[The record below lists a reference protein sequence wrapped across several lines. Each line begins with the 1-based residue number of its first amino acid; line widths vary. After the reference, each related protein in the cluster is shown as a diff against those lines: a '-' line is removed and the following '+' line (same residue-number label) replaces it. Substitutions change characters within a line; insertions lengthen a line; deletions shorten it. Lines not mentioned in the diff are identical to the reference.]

1 MNNPP
6 QAFSLT
12 ESARSPARIHSVLAA
27 VFMAIFVPA
36 APAEWTIIS
45 SKPLGSPA
53 EGILVIESSCR
64 DGDAS
69 ARVTAIVF
77 NEKQATLRVVDSP
90 SPGSATLENTL
101 RHAGVP
107 AGVNGGYFHPDHK
120 PIGLV
125 VANGDAIHAYEK
137 AKLLTGIVG
146 AKTDGR
152 ISIIRSTAY
161 QKKPVTY
168 RDAIQCGPML
178 VEDSTSVA
186 GLNAERIA
194 RRTAVATGSGGNV
207 ALVYTTSVTLAD
219 AANILSLPNIF
230 GTWSPTSALNLD
242 GGTSSGLWAN
252 NVVSLPEI
260 KRVRN
265 FLGVVSRD

>member
-1 MNNPP
+1 M
-6 QAFSLT
+6 
-12 ESARSPARIHSVLAA
+12 LAA
-27 VFMAIFVPA
+27 VFLAFIVPA
-36 APAEWTIIS
+36 ASAEWAITS
-45 SKPLGSPA
+45 SKSLGSP
-53 EGILVIESSCR
+53 EKGIQVIESSCR

-90 SPGSATLENTL
+90 SPGNATLENTL

-125 VANGDAIHAYEK
+125 VANGDSIHSYEK

-146 AKTDGR
+146 AKLDGR
-152 ISIIRSTAY
+152 ISIIRSTTY
-161 QKKPVTY
+161 QKKPVPFQ
-168 RDAIQCGPML
+168 DAIQCGPML
-178 VEDSTSVA
+178 VEDSSPVA

-194 RRTAVATGSGGNV
+194 RRTAAATGSGGNV
-207 ALVYTTSVTLAD
+207 ALVYISSVTLAD

-242 GGTSSGLWAN
+242 GGTSSGLWAD
-252 NVVSLPEI
+252 NVVALPEI

-265 FLGVVSRD
+265 FLGVVPRD

>member
-1 MNNPP
+1 MNSRPP
-6 QAFSLT
+6 ASSLT
-12 ESARSPARIHSVLAA
+12 ESARSPARICSVLAA
-27 VFMAIFVPA
+27 VFFAIIVPSTS
-36 APAEWTIIS
+36 AEWTITS
-45 SKPLGSPA
+45 SNSLGSPA
-53 EGILVIESSCR
+53 EGIQVIESSCR
-64 DGDAS
+64 DGKAS

-77 NEKQATLRVVDSP
+77 NEKQANLRVVDSP

-125 VANGDAIHAYEK
+125 VANGESIHSYEK

-146 AKTDGR
+146 AKKDGR
-152 ISIIRSTAY
+152 VSIIRSTTY

-178 VEDSTSVA
+178 VEDSSPVA

-194 RRTAVATGSGGNV
+194 RRTVAATGSGGNA
-207 ALVYTTSVTLAD
+207 ALVYITSVTLAD

-242 GGTSSGLWAN
+242 GGTSSGLWADN
-252 NVVSLPEI
+252 IVSLPEI

-265 FLGVVSRD
+265 FLGVVPRD